1 VGGHVSDLMMLQ
13 LRLLGPPDVTIDGQP
28 APAELLWRKHL
39 ALLAY
44 LALSPRRARTRDH
57 LVGLLWGDKAE
68 ASARHSLREAIR
80 VLRQGLAADA
90 IEAEGQ
96 LVRLTIDA
104 MELDTDEFAAREARG
119 ACAEAIA
126 LVAGEF
132 MEGFGVPGA
141 SAFEDWLTAMRTE
154 WRGRVTRAQAG
165 AATAALRAGR
175 LDDARRMA
183 SRALVAEPLSDIA
196 VQTAMQA
203 EVLAGDPA
211 AALQLF
217 ETFTRRAQESG
228 ATPAVET
235 AALATRIRDR
245 RAPTRPPRA
254 RGQESWT
261 RRAPLVGREAA
272 LGRLLDLWDSVRA
285 GGGAAVA
292 TVDGDLGLGKTRV
305 IEEVVGRATLT
316 GGTVARALA
325 VRGDRE
331 EQGGGV
337 LGLARGG
344 LLDAPGIA
352 GASQTVLGVLASR
365 LAEWG
370 DRFPGAQAEPGMS
383 LSAAFREVVLSAVD
397 EQPLLLVVDEA
408 HWLDDESLQ
417 TLLALVRDVRA
428 KPLFLLL
435 STMPNATFPILDDL
449 RRAIGG
455 AVQGA
460 TVVLEPLGEPELRTL
475 AAWALP
481 AYSADDLDRVTRRV
495 ARDSAGIPLLAIELL
510 HAITLGLEPGESG
523 SVWPAPA
530 RTLSQ
535 TLPTDLPDSVVAAVR
550 VGFRGLTPTA
560 QRVLAGMAVLPDRVT
575 EPAIG
580 QAVELP
586 VESVRPALDELE
598 WQRWITADAR
608 GYTFVARIVRD
619 IVGRDMLTAG
629 QRRRIADA
637 AGITAT

>member
-1 VGGHVSDLMMLQ
+1 
-13 LRLLGPPDVTIDGQP
+13 
-28 APAELLWRKHL
+28 
-39 ALLAY
+39 
-44 LALSPRRARTRDH
+44 
-57 LVGLLWGDKAE
+57 
-68 ASARHSLREAIR
+68 
-80 VLRQGLAADA
+80 
-90 IEAEGQ
+90 
-96 LVRLTIDA
+96 
-104 MELDTDEFAAREARG
+104 
-119 ACAEAIA
+119 
-126 LVAGEF
+126 
-132 MEGFGVPGA
+132 
-141 SAFEDWLTAMRTE
+141 
-154 WRGRVTRAQAG
+154 
-165 AATAALRAGR
+165 
-175 LDDARRMA
+175 
-183 SRALVAEPLSDIA
+183 
-196 VQTAMQA
+196 
-203 EVLAGDPA
+203 
-211 AALQLF
+211 
-217 ETFTRRAQESG
+217 
-228 ATPAVET
+228 
-235 AALATRIRDR
+235 
-245 RAPTRPPRA
+245 
-254 RGQESWT
+254 
-261 RRAPLVGREAA
+261 
-272 LGRLLDLWDSVRA
+272 WDSVRA

>member
-1 VGGHVSDLMMLQ
+1 MMLQ
-13 LRLLGPPDVTIDGQP
+13 LRLLGPPDLTIDDLP
-28 APAELLWRKHL
+28 APAEVQWRKHL

-44 LALSPRRARTRDH
+44 LALSPRRARMRDH

-68 ASARHSLREAIR
+68 AAARHSLREAIR
-80 VLRQGLAADA
+80 VLRQGLGADA

-96 LVRLTIDA
+96 LVRLTVEA
-104 MELDTDEFAAREARG
+104 LYLDTDAFAVCEARG
-119 ACAEAIA
+119 AWTEAAA

-141 SAFEDWLTAMRTE
+141 SAFEDWLTAMRVE
-154 WRGRVTRAQAG
+154 WRGRVTAALVG
-165 AATAALRAGR
+165 AAAVDLRTGR
-175 LDDARRMA
+175 LDAARRMA
-183 SRALVAEPLSDIA
+183 SRALATEPLSDVA

-203 EVLAGDPA
+203 EFLAGDPA
-211 AALQLF
+211 AALQVF

-228 ATPAVET
+228 VPPGVET
-235 AALATRIRDR
+235 VALSARIRDR
-245 RAPTRPPRA
+245 SAPRRPSRTG
-254 RGQESWT
+254 GQEAWT

-272 LGRLLDLWDSVRA
+272 LGKLMDLWDGVRA

-292 TVDGDLGLGKTRV
+292 IVDGDLGLGKTRV
-305 IEEVVGRATLT
+305 LEELIGRAMLA
-316 GGTVARALA
+316 GGTVARTLA

-331 EQGGGV
+331 DQGGGV

-352 GASQTVLGVLASR
+352 GASQAVLGALASR
-365 LAEWG
+365 LAEWA
-370 DRFPGAQAEPGMS
+370 DRFPGAPAQEGLT
-383 LSAAFREVVLSAVD
+383 LSAAFREVVLAAVE

-417 TLLALVRDVRA
+417 TLLALVRDVRT

-435 STMPNATFPILDDL
+435 GTMPSATFPILDDL
-449 RRAIGG
+449 RHAIGG
-455 AVQGA
+455 AVRGQ
-460 TVVLEPLGEPELRTL
+460 TVVLEPLDERDLRAL
-475 AAWALP
+475 ASWALP
-481 AYSADDLDRVTRRV
+481 RYAADDLDRVTRRV
-495 ARDSAGIPLLAIELL
+495 ALDSAGIPLLAIELL
-510 HAITLGLEPGESG
+510 HAITLGLEPDESAQA
-523 SVWPAPA
+523 WPAPA

-535 TLPTDLPDSVVAAVR
+535 TLPAELPDSVVAAVR
-550 VGFRGLTPTA
+550 VGFRGLTSTA

-575 EPAIG
+575 E
-580 QAVELP
+580 AVISRAVTLP
-586 VESVRPALDELE
+586 IESVRTALDELE

-608 GYTFVARIVRD
+608 GYTFVARILRD